1 MPIVRTK
8 NKTQFVQDILSVFS
22 SFRHSGKIY
31 LEYLNQSKGGDEFD
45 VRDMIVK
52 PLFRKLGYTDQDF
65 YNEVTLQ
72 SGIVDLNIGPAPLQ
86 PVITIE
92 TKATN
97 VQDLKLARE
106 QQLFPYLEELRTP
119 IGIVTNG
126 RLFEIWEQKK
136 GKTLLVK
143 LDFAD
148 IMADYVKGG
157 LAALSDEDF
166 GRIVK
171 LMYLKKDIRSI
182 REEELY
188 AIPTVDISEPTAF
201 QRLLDDLAK
210 MVELTKLDV
219 EEQFNLH
226 LEDYKIFEQKKD
238 QLDGW
243 QLDKLR
249 REHNKSIQTI
259 KYFHRWAELNNI
271 DLEKNQNGQ
280 EKFITET
287 MYILINRILLIRI
300 AEDKEIIKRRIS
312 NGAIEDFK
320 KFIGDVKIN
329 YNELL
334 EIAYKTIKDVYEHL
348 FKHDIFDWY
357 VPDSELLLRLLFM
370 FNKYN
375 FAHVNRD
382 ILGNLYQKYI
392 DKEERKRLGQ
402 FYTPDEVVQY
412 ILDGVGYRSDVEIE
426 NKTLLD
432 PACGSGGFLVPA
444 ANRLIARLRN
454 KNYDPITILHKVR
467 DNIYGFDINPFAAH
481 LTETNLLF
489 QTVDLISEAKR
500 IDPAFRM
507 EQFNVFVTDSLKIP
521 EENQK
526 GRNMSLFDNGLFNS
540 AAVYD
545 AEIVKDIK
553 LKRGRFKEGVDFV
566 VGNPPWGGIL
576 KKEKGTFVSDLMK
589 NNYVS
594 AEGKYDIY
602 VLFIEAGIRSL
613 RTEGRLGFIVQNRFL
628 RADYGEKLRAFV
640 LKTCQIEQIID
651 FGDTQIFSDATNYPC
666 IIVLSKKT
674 ADREKLAFIEVNKS
688 ADIISPAELL
698 KLIRMNQT
706 DRDLFSVLAIEQ
718 ASLKSMTAWTYG
730 QIKLSS
736 LFDRVEAIEPLGNLC
751 EEIMEGVTF
760 GGKGSDEI
768 FCLNSEILQQNQLEE
783 SLIKKVVKGRDI
795 RKWKISWNDRFLIYP
810 YEKSGNEIDIK
821 KYPNTFRYLK
831 RYQHTLSG
839 RILDGKE
846 ISEWGKSWYSLWRER
861 SGVRFESPKIV
872 SPRLAT
878 ENSFALDEKGDYYL
892 TDSAVAIIPKKLN
905 VKYLL
910 GILNSRLLFFFIKNK
925 SPFIQGRYYSYTRTY
940 IEKMP
945 IKIPSTEKDKRI
957 AKEIIKKVERILSL
971 ETTEGALT
979 FEDVLNKFKA
989 HFSKHANFQL
999 IPLHDCSGLK
1009 HIEFEKRLGKPN
1021 IRREGVKVYLAKNHY
1036 LELANEPLAEYIELA
1051 LKSMQ
1056 DHLRGLTK
1064 PDILRMVQVPK
1075 EDKVL
1080 RAILKYKSDLKK
1092 QQAKLER
1099 QREAIDREI
1108 DERVYELYGISQEER
1123 KMIEENF

>member
-8 NKTQFVQDILSVFS
+8 NKIQFVQDILSVFAT
-22 SFRHSGKIY
+22 FRHSGKTY
-31 LEYLNQSKGGDEFD
+31 LDYLRQSKGGDEFD

-52 PLFRKLGYTDQDF
+52 PLFRKLGYADQDF

-86 PVITIE
+86 PVITVE

-106 QQLFPYLEELRTP
+106 QQLFPYIEELRTP

-126 RLFEIWEQKK
+126 RSFEIWEQKK

-143 LDFAD
+143 LDFAA
-148 IMADYVKGG
+148 IMAESIKGE
-157 LAALSDEDF
+157 LASLNDEEF

-171 LMYLKKDIRSI
+171 LMYLKKDVRYI

-188 AIPTVDISEPTAF
+188 AIPTIDISEPTSF
-201 QRLLDDLAK
+201 QRLLDDLAR

-226 LEDYKIFEQKKD
+226 LEDYTIFEQKKE

-280 EKFITET
+280 DKFVTET

-334 EIAYKTIKDVYEHL
+334 EIAYKRIKGVYEHL

-370 FNKYN
+370 FNQYN

-412 ILDGVGYRSDVEIE
+412 ILDAVGYTSDADIE

-444 ANRLIARLRN
+444 AHRLISRLRN
-454 KNYDPITILHKVR
+454 KNYDPITILNKVR

-500 IDPAFRM
+500 IDPGFRM
-507 EQFNVFVTDSLKIP
+507 EQFNVFVTDSLRIP

-526 GRNMSLFDNGLFNS
+526 GRNMSLFDNGLLNS
-540 AAVYD
+540 TAVYD

-553 LKRGRFKEGVDFV
+553 LKRGRFKDGVDFV

-602 VLFIEAGIRSL
+602 VLFIEAGIKCL
-613 RTEGRLGFIVQNRFL
+613 RMEGKLGFIVQNRFL
-628 RADYGEKLRAFV
+628 RADYGQKLRAFA
-640 LKTCQIEQIID
+640 LQTCQIEQIID

-666 IIVLSKKT
+666 IIIFSKKT
-674 ADREKLAFIEVNKS
+674 VDKAKFAFVEVNKS
-688 ADIISPAELL
+688 ADSISPSELL
-698 KLIRMNQT
+698 QLIRRNQT
-706 DRDLFSVLAIEQ
+706 ERNLFSVLAFDQE
-718 ASLKSMTAWTYG
+718 SLRGMPAWTYG
-730 QIKLSS
+730 QVKLSS
-736 LFDRVEAIEPLGNLC
+736 LFDRVEGIELLGNLC
-751 EEIMEGVTF
+751 EDIMEGVTF

-768 FCLNSEILQQNQLEE
+768 FCVTSEIIEQNHLEE
-783 SLIKKVVKGRDI
+783 SLIKKVLKGRDI
-795 RKWKISWNDRFLIYP
+795 RKWKIYWSDRFLIYP
-810 YEKSGNEIDIK
+810 YEQSGKEIDLK

-831 RYQHTLSG
+831 RFQPTLSA
-839 RILDGKE
+839 RTLDGKE
-846 ISEWGKSWYSLWRER
+846 ITEWGKKWYSLWRER
-861 SGVRFESPKIV
+861 SGARFESAKIV

-878 ENSFALDEKGDYYL
+878 ENSFALDEKGDFYL
-892 TDSAVAIIPKKLN
+892 TDSAVAIIPTKLN

-925 SPFIQGRYYSYTRTY
+925 SPFVQGRYYSYTRTY
-940 IEKMP
+940 IEKLP
-945 IKIPSTEKDKRI
+945 IKVPSNEKEQRL
-957 AKEIIKKVERILSL
+957 AKEIIKKVDRILSL
-971 ETTEGALT
+971 ETIEGALT
-979 FEDVLNKFKA
+979 FEEVLNKFKA
-989 HFSKHANFQL
+989 QFLKHANFQL
-999 IPLHDCSGLK
+999 IPLHDCPELK

-1021 IRREGVKVYLAKNHY
+1021 IRQEGIRVYLAKNHY
-1036 LELANEPLAEYIELA
+1036 LELANEALAEYIELA
-1051 LKSMQ
+1051 LTSMH

-1075 EDKVL
+1075 ENAVL
-1080 RAILKYKSDLKK
+1080 RAILKYNSDLKK
-1092 QQAKLER
+1092 QQVKLEH
-1099 QREAIDREI
+1099 QRDAIDKEI
-1108 DERVYELYGISQEER
+1108 DERVYELYGITQEER
-1123 KMIEENF
+1123 RIIEGK